1 MKKRMNKPPKK
12 WWYSTVAKLKKLPR
26 ISDPAKAAG
35 WLWYH
40 HLTPEKKIAAL
51 TKKDLRRELL
61 KYYTGIGHGSTCE
74 EKAETTYGSRM
85 KKKHRKKKHL
95 TQKQLKSLRQGR
107 KILKHLRTGRKVAED
122 KEPIIIKEG
131 RLMAGKGKKGKRVKH
146 TIYGDPSGF
155 EGKKSGKK
163 RGKRGRY
170 MHGAGG
176 KFNIMETGADLI
188 GLIGGAVIGS
198 AAGKFTPI
206 KNNIVKSLVPF
217 SLGIIGIAV
226 PLLSK
231 MRFVNRLA
239 LGSLTIGGISLL
251 RIVWPDAPLLAG
263 ETAETVAAAI
273 DNLDDEQRAI
283 MGLLPAPETAGEGED
298 EFTGEMPAS
307 ETAGGEDG
315 RGDFEGEDA
324 PLSPAHMG

>member
-1 MKKRMNKPPKK
+1 MAKKRMNKPPKK
-12 WWYSTVAKLKKLPR
+12 WWYSTVAKLKKLPH
-26 ISDPAKAAG
+26 ITDPAKAAG

-61 KYYTGIGHGSTCE
+61 KYYTGIGHGSSCE
-74 EKAETTYGSRM
+74 EKAETTYGGKAM
-85 KKKHRKKKHL
+85 KKKRHKKKKL

-107 KILKHLRTGRKVAED
+107 KILKHLRTGRKIAED
-122 KEPIIIKEG
+122 REPIIIKEG
-131 RLMAGKGKKGKRVKH
+131 RLMAGKRKKGKKVKH
-146 TIYGDPSGF
+146 TIYGNPSGF
-155 EGKKSGKK
+155 EGKRGKK
-163 RGKRGRY
+163 RGSRGRY
-170 MHGAGG
+170 MHGASE
-176 KFNIMETGADLI
+176 KFNIIETGADVI

-206 KNNIVKSLVPF
+206 KNNIAKSLVPF

-239 LGSLTIGGISLL
+239 LGSLTIGGMSLL
-251 RIVWPDAPLLAG
+251 RIVWPAAPLLAG

-283 MGLLPAPETAGEGED
+283 MGLLPAPETAGEGDD

-307 ETAGGEDG
+307 ETAGEDG